1 MFGTEGVEQVLRTRH
16 EGSMSDLLARLLQ
29 AVHVFADGH
38 PQDDD
43 ITIVLLARR
52 GETAGRTTVQ
62 RYFPRSLD
70 ALDDIFRFVGDFIA
84 ARSLDAELHM
94 PVCFIV
100 EELFTNFIKY
110 NADQSA
116 RHFAEPRPHAGA
128 ADRAD
133 HGFRRRCR
141 STSRTRRRWTS
152 TKPLAERQPGGLGL
166 HLVQQMATTLQYEY
180 TERRSTITFTKSL
193 EAG

>member
-1 MFGTEGVEQVLRTRH
+1 
-16 EGSMSDLLARLLQ
+16 
-29 AVHVFADGH
+29 
-38 PQDDD
+38 
-43 ITIVLLARR
+43 VLLARS

-62 RYFPRSLD
+62 RYFPRSLES
-70 ALDDIFRFVGDFIA
+70 LDGIFRFVGDFIA
-84 ARSLDAELHM
+84 ARSLDPELHM

-110 NADQSA
+110 NDTS
-116 RHFAEPRPHAGA
+116 PHDISLSLGHTPEQLTVRITDFDVDSFDVTHAPA
-128 ADRAD
+128 VD
-133 HGFRRRCR
+133 
-141 STSRTRRRWTS
+141 T

>member
-38 PQDDD
+38 PQADD

-52 GETAGRTTVQ
+52 GETAGRTTIQ

-70 ALDDIFRFVGDFIA
+70 SLDGIFRFVGDFIA
-84 ARSLDAELHM
+84 ARSLDPELHM

-110 NADQSA
+110 NATS
-116 RHFAEPRPHAGA
+116 PHDISLSLGHTPEQLTVRITDFDVDSFDVTHAPA
-128 ADRAD
+128 VDID
-133 HGFRRRCR
+133 
-141 STSRTRRRWTS
+141 
-152 TKPLAERQPGGLGL
+152 KPLAERQPGGLGL

-180 TERRSTITFTKSL
+180 TERRSTITFTKAL